1 MGGFASFLEAL
12 LDVFHRSPVLSLGL
26 LLLCGYLLG
35 KLCERIRLPAITGYI
50 LAGLLLGQSV
60 AEVIDE
66 SARHSMGSVTQV
78 ALGVIALTIGGEF
91 SFFKLKQTGVKIL
104 ILTLFEALFAF
115 AAVSGF
121 LTLAGLE
128 SPVALLL
135 GSIAAATAP
144 AATVVIVRELRAR
157 GPFIDYLYGIV
168 AFDDAVSVI
177 LFGVVF
183 AVAAPL
189 LTGAAV
195 AGGILG
201 SVLNA
206 FLELVMAVVLGFIGG
221 LLVHLLTAKKHRI
234 NEIMLIV
241 VALLFLVTALAS
253 ALRIS
258 LLIADMAM
266 GCTLVNLSGRNRR
279 IFDIIEPLTPPIF
292 ALFFILAGTE
302 LDVAVFSKGFVV
314 LIGLLYLV
322 SRFAGKVAGI
332 QAAGLLTKTPAR
344 IRNYLG
350 FCLFPQAGVAIGL
363 ALFIRTSPAILNA
376 EAHVQE
382 MLSVGVNIVL
392 LSVFVNE
399 LVGPILSRFGIKKG
413 IA

>member
-1 MGGFASFLEAL
+1 MGDFVSFLETL

-35 KLCERIRLPAITGYI
+35 KLFEKIRLPAITGYI
-50 LAGLLLGQSV
+50 LAGLLLGESI
-60 AEVIDE
+60 AGVIDE
-66 SARHSMGSVTQV
+66 SARQSMGSITQV

-135 GSIAAATAP
+135 GAIAAATAP

-157 GPFIDYLYGIV
+157 GPFVDYLYGIV

-177 LFGVVF
+177 LFGIVF
-183 AVAAPL
+183 AVISPI

-195 AGGILG
+195 AGGVLG

-206 FLELVMAVVLGFIGG
+206 LLELVGAVVLGFIGG
-221 LLVHLLTAKKHRI
+221 LLVHLLTAKKHQT
-234 NEIMLIV
+234 NEIMLIA

-258 LLIADMAM
+258 LLIANMTM
-266 GCTLVNLSGRNRR
+266 GCALVNLSSRNRR

-302 LDVAVFSKGFVV
+302 LDVAVFSRGFVV
-314 LIGLLYLV
+314 LIGLLYLA

-332 QAAGLLTKTPAR
+332 QAAGLLTRTPAR
-344 IRNYLG
+344 IRNFIGL
-350 FCLFPQAGVAIGL
+350 CLFPQAGVAIGL
-363 ALFIRTSPAILNA
+363 ALFVRTSPVMLNA
-376 EAHVQE
+376 EAHVQG

-399 LVGPILSRFGIKKG
+399 LVGPIFSRFGIKKG
-413 IA
+413 TA